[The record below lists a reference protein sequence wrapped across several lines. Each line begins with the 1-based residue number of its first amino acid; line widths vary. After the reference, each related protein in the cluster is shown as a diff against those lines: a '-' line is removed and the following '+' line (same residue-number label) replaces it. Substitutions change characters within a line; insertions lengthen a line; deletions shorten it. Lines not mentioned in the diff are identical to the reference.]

1 MPSFKKYR
9 NFIGILWKYFIKFQ
23 YFLRMASLNSH
34 SFCSS
39 VPFYHIHIYMT
50 MKIFSCYEFNFAQNW
65 LPNSP
70 TSENDFQNLF
80 RELHTLLTFSRWT
93 LGNLGRHLIFVTFS
107 TKSKHVRWYESFIV
121 YCTYIVCRRAAP
133 KTSSKSWRMR

>member
-1 MPSFKKYR
+1 
-9 NFIGILWKYFIKFQ
+9 
-23 YFLRMASLNSH
+23 MASLNSH

-93 LGNLGRHLIFVTFS
+93 LRNLGRHLIFVTFS

-121 YCTYIVCRRAAP
+121 YCILYAEGP
-133 KTSSKSWRMR
+133 HQKKSQIDFTGHWSGYWTILATFWHSMPFAENVLLPLQ